1 MKRFLITALGA
12 LAYSLVFASVAWAQE
27 GGNGGSVGADVA
39 AVLAPILAAAT
50 ATERI
55 IEMIFNWYESLI
67 LSANRLLGEGRG
79 YLGWTQKQVQKY
91 QVELLKLSNQND
103 PNALKRAEY
112 QLALAQERLHDYLKS
127 PFYISWKRG
136 STLILGIVFGVI
148 IAFVVQLQ
156 MFKLLLGIEM
166 PQIFSWLDTLVTG
179 LIIGTG
185 SAPVHSLIGLLQNTK
200 DAVYE
205 ARTLWKGKSQQT
217 IMEQITADLRNLRAE
232 GAEFSAQA
240 VDEGEGMSKIEVRR
254 YVQHML
260 R

>member
-1 MKRFLITALGA
+1 MKRLLLTALGA
-12 LAYSLVFASVAWAQE
+12 LAYSLVFAGMAWAQE
-27 GGNGGSVGADVA
+27 EGDGGSVGTNVA

-67 LSANRLLGEGRG
+67 LSANRLLGEGKG
-79 YLGWTQKQVQKY
+79 YLGWSQKQVQKY

-103 PNALKRAEY
+103 SNALKQAEY
-112 QLALAQERLHDYLKS
+112 QLALAQERLQDYLKS
-127 PFYISWKRG
+127 PFYTSWKRG
-136 STLILGIVFGVI
+136 LTLILGIVLGVI
-148 IAFVVQLQ
+148 ITFMVQLQ
-156 MFKLLLGIEM
+156 MFTLLLGLEM
-166 PQIFSWLDTLVTG
+166 PQIFSWLDMLVTG

-205 ARTLWKGKSQQT
+205 ARTLWKSKSQQT
-217 IMEQITADLRNLRAE
+217 IMEQIMTDLKNLRGE
-232 GAEFSAQA
+232 GAEFSTQA
-240 VDEGEGMSKIEVRR
+240 IDESMSKIEVRR
-254 YVQHML
+254 YIQHML